1 MKKSLLLLTITLAT
15 ISGFSQSA
23 SELYCSAK
31 SAYEAEEFPDAVAY
45 LDGAISLVKK
55 GDFYKLRGDCFQKM
69 QNFASALTD
78 YDFAERRGCAD
89 LDLNLNRGICRIS
102 MGLFEAAEEDLY
114 HHLDA
119 SPDDAKAHY
128 YLGEANY
135 MMFEN
140 KRSIAHLD
148 DALMID
154 DEMLEAHYLLGANYS
169 ELGKLKE
176 AKVEFQTC
184 RRLKPKYMRIDLNL
198 AILAL
203 EDANPDEAIVILS
216 RIVPDNDELTAE
228 VHFYLGEAYYALHQK
243 DQACQQWSAA
253 AELGDSFGKK
263 NHDNICVKK
272 NGRHKKKG
280 SSFIQF

>member
-1 MKKSLLLLTITLAT
+1 MKQITLVLTITLAT
-15 ISGFSQSA
+15 ITGFSQSA
-23 SELYCSAK
+23 SELYGLAK
-31 SAYEAEEFPDAVAY
+31 SAYEAEEFPDAVDY
-45 LDGAISLVKK
+45 LDEALSLGKQ
-55 GDFYKLRGDCFQKM
+55 GNFYKLRGDCFQKM
-69 QNFASALTD
+69 RNFGSALAD
-78 YDFAERRGCAD
+78 YDFAERRGCTD

-102 MGLFEAAEEDLY
+102 MGLFEAAEKDLY
-114 HHLDA
+114 EHLEVF
-119 SPDDAKAHY
+119 PDDAKAHY

-176 AKVEFQTC
+176 AKGEFQIC
-184 RRLKPKYMRIDLNL
+184 RRLKPGFIRIDLNL

-203 EDANPDEAIVILS
+203 EDANAEEAVAILT
-216 RIVPDNDELTAE
+216 RIVPDSDELTAE
-228 VHFYLGEAYYALHQK
+228 VHFYLGEAYYAVHEK

-253 AELGDSFGKK
+253 AELGDSFGKR
-263 NHDNICVKK
+263 NYENICVKK
-272 NGRHKKKG
+272 NGRHKKRKA
-280 SSFIQF
+280 SFVQF